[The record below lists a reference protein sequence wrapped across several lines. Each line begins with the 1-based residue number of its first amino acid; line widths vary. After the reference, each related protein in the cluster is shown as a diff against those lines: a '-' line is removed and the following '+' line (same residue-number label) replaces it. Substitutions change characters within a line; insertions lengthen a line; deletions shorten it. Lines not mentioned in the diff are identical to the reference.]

1 MRSSNVWVLIQ
12 ESMVNQWL
20 IVFPTFYT
28 PYVDFLG
35 LIHYQMIT
43 IIPRRRMRKSPSIMV
58 LILVYENQ
66 VTNIGKRFF
75 LVSIYLS
82 QYHNSSFLCSLSSL
96 PDTFRY
102 HRTLEILFLV
112 KTWWLT
118 TFRSWFLNPL
128 EKMKNRIWYIFTYIY
143 IYMYMYMW

>member
-112 KTWWLT
+112 KDLMIYNILKLIFKST
-118 TFRSWFLNPL
+118 R
-128 EKMKNRIWYIFTYIY
+128 KNEE
-143 IYMYMYMW
+143 